1 MLSDWTRLD
10 STRLDTV
17 GVQASYRG
25 SFSRVKRPARE
36 IDYFNPSSAEVK
48 NEWSYTSAPPICLH
62 VVNRQLYFYVC
73 MYVLYVCMYV
83 CMYIRMYVCMCV
95 CMYVCIYVCLYMC
108 LYMYICIYLFIYS
121 FIYTWLFRDAFS
133 TVDYFYTSDCEDGL

>member
-83 CMYIRMYVCMCV
+83 YTYV
-95 CMYVCIYVCLYMC
+95 CMYVCVYVC
-108 LYMYICIYLFIYS
+108 MYICVFVYVFIYVYMYLFIYLFIYLYLVIS
-121 FIYTWLFRDAFS
+121 RRF
-133 TVDYFYTSDCEDGL
+133 